1 MESILIR
8 AKERAVLASRD
19 DDVQRADFEEAV
31 GSFIDP
37 LDPNLLR
44 LQELAAVLACSDRR
58 YLPEQYHAADRTA
71 LSRNSAGSGCASGA
85 AERVERV
92 ERIERVG
99 ADGAMLVANDT
110 MMTLPYSLVIE
121 ATEDADFFG
130 FYSPDLEG
138 FTGVAH
144 SIEDCLYQARWGM
157 ADHVQTLREQSK
169 CGSISRCERGGMSGP
184 ERDAQEAVTGGGGG
198 AGDAG
203 AEDVDGG
210 FAGGG
215 WCPGRGGRRAGRA
228 RPAGRVRPSSGSDQP
243 PEEAVTGRGY
253 RRGSAARGLEM
264 APEGRPRATG
274 SFW

>member
-1 MESILIR
+1 M
-8 AKERAVLASRD
+8 
-19 DDVQRADFEEAV
+19 
-31 GSFIDP
+31 
-37 LDPNLLR
+37 
-44 LQELAAVLACSDRR
+44 
-58 YLPEQYHAADRTA
+58 
-71 LSRNSAGSGCASGA
+71 SGTG
-85 AERVERV
+85 ERVRRL

-184 ERDAQEAVTGGGGG
+184 QRDAQEAVAGRGVGP
-198 AGDAG
+198 GDAG
-203 AEDVDGG
+203 AKDVDGG

-215 WCPGRGGRRAGRA
+215 GAAGRGGRRGGCAG
-228 RPAGRVRPSSGSDQP
+228 PAGRVRPSVRVSEPGP
-243 PEEAVTGRGY
+243 RGVCRE
-253 RRGSAARGLEM
+253 RRVWCGALGTGLEK
-264 APEGRPRATG
+264 
-274 SFW
+274 WL